1 MLVFDL
7 ETDGLLND
15 VTKIHCLCIYDSIAK
30 ETYTFNDEGSK
41 EPIVRG
47 VQLLEDADC
56 VAGHNI
62 INFDLPVLNKFH
74 PWFNRSVDCIDT
86 LLLSHLYHPN
96 LLEID
101 QRKKWKHMPLR
112 RYGSHSL
119 EAYGY
124 RLGEY
129 KGTFSQD
136 TDWKFWS
143 EEMEAYMEQDVNV
156 TRKLCSHFQKYL
168 NG

>member
-15 VTKIHCLCIYDSIAK
+15 ATKIHCLCIYDAIAK
-30 ETYTFNDEGSK
+30 ETYTFNDEGNK

-47 VQLLEDADC
+47 IQLLEDAPC

-62 INFDLPVLNKFH
+62 INFDLPIINKFH
-74 PWFNRSVDCIDT
+74 PWFNRNVDCIDT
-86 LLLSHLYHPN
+86 LLLSKLYHPN

-101 QRKKWKHMPLR
+101 QKKKWKHMPLK

-143 EEMEAYMEQDVNV
+143 EEMESYMEQDVKV
-156 TRKLCSHFQKYL
+156 TTKLCSHFQKYL

>member
-7 ETDGLLND
+7 ETDGLLCD
-15 VTKIHCLCIYDSIAK
+15 ATKIHCLCIYDSDAK

-41 EPIVRG
+41 DPIVRG
-47 VQLLEDADC
+47 VQFLEDASC
-56 VAGHNI
+56 IAGHNI
-62 INFDLPVLNKFH
+62 LNFDIPVISKFF
-74 PWFNRSVDCIDT
+74 PWFNRSCDSSDT
-86 LLLSHLYHPN
+86 LLLSRLFHPN

-101 QRKKWKHMPLR
+101 KKRKWKHMPLK
-112 RYGSHSL
+112 RYGSHSH

-129 KGTFSQD
+129 KGDFSNN

-143 EEMEAYMEQDVNV
+143 EEMESYMEQDVVV
-156 TRKLCSHFQKYL
+156 TTKLCSHFQKYL